1 MSFEKFKIKS
11 NKKSIGITL
20 DIEINKSL
28 DKYLEKIKMSKS
40 EYIEYLIEKDIK
52 KAD

>member
-1 MSFEKFKIKS
+1 MSLNKFKIKP

-28 DKYLEKIKMSKS
+28 DRYLEEIKISKS